1 MKSAWPLFL
10 AWKQLFPSQR
20 KVSFFSLLAII
31 GVALGVNVM
40 IVVVAFMQGFQQK
53 FRTDIIDSQGHARAV
68 PLHRQL
74 DWRESVETI
83 KGKSQVSKVTP
94 YLQGHL
100 LVQNRD
106 YNAVPFSMGIEPT
119 DGNGVLPINEFL
131 KNGHI
136 VIQGYDS
143 KDLTPVPT
151 TQTLEDDVV
160 FITQQV
166 ANRLGVRPS
175 TILQIYDLNKSE
187 NNSISKGD
195 ITVVRLDPFVKSGE
209 WVIEFSNDQNFS
221 LRNALGTIERH
232 ASLGSGP
239 PDLGWG
245 YPKFDIKEGDNPFA
259 SGDIYKFQ
267 VFRSSILEVY
277 SPSMIENAKSDE
289 MAPPREVRVGGI
301 FEVPWQGF
309 HADALFGTRRFME
322 DMRGE
327 VDVCDGFFIKFKS
340 EFFEDEG
347 RLGQLCTKLEDDLD
361 GDWSV
366 MPWFVENAWFFDLL
380 KFEEYLMVLIM
391 IPIGLVA
398 AFAIAI
404 ALMTTVLRKIREIGL
419 LVAMGG
425 SRFAVGTIFCFQG
438 FIIGSM
444 GALLGCALA
453 LLFIRYRDSLMNFIV
468 TRIAGEEGQAGVTQ
482 FYDFYSL
489 DVPYPWESEQSL
501 STFLTFILFAIL
513 VSTVAGLLPAWRAA
527 RMNPAEAL
535 RSE

>member
-1 MKSAWPLFL
+1 MKSAWPFFL

-40 IVVVAFMQGFQQK
+40 IVVVTFMQGFQQK
-53 FRTDIIDSQGHARAV
+53 FRSDIIDAQGHARAV
-68 PLHRQL
+68 PLHRKL
-74 DWRESVETI
+74 DWRKSVLTI
-83 KGKSQVSKVTP
+83 EMKPEVARVTP
-94 YLQGHL
+94 YVQGHL
-100 LVQNRD
+100 LLQNRD
-106 YNAVPFSMGIEPT
+106 YNAVPFSMGIEPSEE
-119 DGNGVLPINEFL
+119 NGVLPLNEFL
-131 KNGHI
+131 KNGHLP
-136 VIQGYDS
+136 VAGYEA
-143 KDLTPVPT
+143 KDVTPVPT
-151 TQTLEDDVV
+151 TDLLEDDVV

-175 TILQIYDLNKSE
+175 TVLLIQDVNKSG
-187 NNSISKGD
+187 NGSSMKGE
-195 ITVVRLDPFVKSGE
+195 VSVSRLDPFISSGE
-209 WVIEFSNDQNFS
+209 WTIEFTDAKNYI
-221 LRNALGTIERH
+221 LRNALGTVEKNCTV
-232 ASLGSGP
+232 SGDT

-245 YPKFDIKEGDNPFA
+245 YPKFMVQEGTEPFI
-259 SGDIYKFQ
+259 GGEVYKFQ
-267 VFRSSILEVY
+267 TFRSSILEIY
-277 SPSMIENAKSDE
+277 SPSMIEQAKADE
-289 MAPPREVRVGGI
+289 MTPPREVRVGGI

-309 HADALFGTRRFME
+309 QTDALIGTRRFME

-327 VDVCDGFFIKFKS
+327 EDICDGFFIKFES
-340 EFFEDEG
+340 DFFEDEG
-347 RLGQLCTKLEDDLD
+347 RLGELCSKLEGNLE
-361 GDWSV
+361 GDWRII
-366 MPWFVENAWFFDLL
+366 PWFIENAWFFDLL

-404 ALMTTVLRKIREIGL
+404 ALMTTVLRKVREIGL

-425 SRFAVGTIFCFQG
+425 TRAGVGTIFCIQG
-438 FIIGSM
+438 FIIGSL
-444 GALLGCALA
+444 GALLGCMLA
-453 LLFIRYRDSLMNFIV
+453 LIFIRYRDLLMGLIV
-468 TRIAGEEGQAGVTQ
+468 SGIAGEEGQAGVTQ

-501 STFLTFILFAIL
+501 ETFLTFILFAVF

>member
-1 MKSAWPLFL
+1 MRSVWPLFL

-53 FRTDIIDSQGHARAV
+53 FRTDIIDAQGHARAV

-74 DWRESVETI
+74 DWKKSVGVI
-83 KGKSQVSKVTP
+83 SSQSQVSKVTP
-94 YLQGHL
+94 YIQGHL

-106 YNAVPFSMGIEPT
+106 YNSVPFSMGVEPT
-119 DGNGVLPINEFL
+119 DDDGVLPINEFL
-131 KNGHI
+131 EKGHI
-136 VIQGYDS
+136 TVEGYGS
-143 KDLTPVPT
+143 KDLTPIPT
-151 TQTLEDDVV
+151 TQVLEDDVV

-175 TILQIYDLNKSE
+175 TILQIYDQNKSDKV
-187 NNSISKGD
+187 SINKGEVS
-195 ITVVRLDPFVKSGE
+195 VVRLDPFVKSGE
-209 WVIEFSNDQNFS
+209 WVIEFSDNHNYI
-221 LRNALGTIERH
+221 LRNGVGTVERN
-232 ASLGSGP
+232 ASITSGS

-245 YPKFDIKEGDNPFA
+245 YPKFAIQQGDRPFTK
-259 SGDIYKFQ
+259 GDSYKFQ
-267 VFRSSILEVY
+267 VFRSSILEIY
-277 SPSMIENAKSDE
+277 SPSMIEKAKSDE

-309 HADALFGTRRFME
+309 HADALLGTRRFME

-327 VDVCDGFFIKFKS
+327 VEICDGFFIKFKP
-340 EFFEDEG
+340 EFFEDER
-347 RLGQLCTKLEDDLD
+347 RLGELCAKLEGELE

-366 MPWFVENAWFFDLL
+366 IPWFVENAWFFDLL

-425 SRFAVGTIFCFQG
+425 SRFEVGTIFCFQG
-438 FIIGSM
+438 FIIGSL
-444 GALLGCALA
+444 GALLGCAFA
-453 LLFIRYRDSLMNFIV
+453 LIFIRYRDSLMNFIV
-468 TRIAGEEGQAGVTQ
+468 TKIAGEDGQAGVTQ

>member
-1 MKSAWPLFL
+1 MKSTWPLFL

-53 FRTDIIDSQGHARAV
+53 FRSDIIDAQGHARAV
-68 PLHRQL
+68 PLQRQI
-74 DWRESVETI
+74 DWRVDVIKVESRAKVE
-83 KGKSQVSKVTP
+83 KVSP
-94 YLQGHL
+94 YMQGHL
-100 LVQNRD
+100 LLQNRD
-106 YNAVPFSMGIEPT
+106 YHAVPFSMGIEASEK
-119 DGNGVLPINEFL
+119 NGVLPLNEFL
-131 KNGHI
+131 RKGF
-136 VIQGYDS
+136 VSVQGYDS
-143 KDLTPVPT
+143 KDATPIPT
-151 TQTLEDDVV
+151 IELLEDDVV

-166 ANRLGVRPS
+166 ANRLGVRAATVLLLDDPNS
-175 TILQIYDLNKSE
+175 TSMRVKGQVVVERIDPYVESAEWTFKFLGSDNYNIK
-187 NNSISKGD
+187 NS
-195 ITVVRLDPFVKSGE
+195 
-209 WVIEFSNDQNFS
+209 
-221 LRNALGTIERH
+221 LGTID
-232 ASLGSGP
+232 LNGSIQDP
-239 PDLGWG
+239 VSDLGWG
-245 YPKFDIKEGDNPFA
+245 FPKFKIVQGEYPFA
-259 SGDIYKFQ
+259 KGDSFTFQ
-267 VFRSSILEVY
+267 TFRSSTLEIY
-277 SPSMIENAKSDE
+277 SPSMIEQAKSDE

-309 HADALFGTRRFME
+309 HADALIGTRRFME

-327 VDVCDGFFIKFKS
+327 ENACDGFFIKFQS
-340 EFFEDEG
+340 ESINDENK
-347 RLGQLCTKLEDDLD
+347 LGELCSELEELLD
-361 GDWSV
+361 GNWRV
-366 MPWFVENAWFFDLL
+366 IPWFVENAWFFDLL

-425 SRFAVGTIFCFQG
+425 TRIAVGMIFCLQG
-438 FIIGSM
+438 MIIGFL
-444 GALLGCALA
+444 GALLGCGMALV
-453 LLFIRYRDSLMNFIV
+453 FIRYRDSLMSFIV
-468 TRIAGEEGQAGVTQ
+468 TNIAGEDGQAGVTQ

-489 DVPYPWESEQSL
+489 EVPYPWESGESL
-501 STFLTFILFAIL
+501 VTFLTFFIFAVL